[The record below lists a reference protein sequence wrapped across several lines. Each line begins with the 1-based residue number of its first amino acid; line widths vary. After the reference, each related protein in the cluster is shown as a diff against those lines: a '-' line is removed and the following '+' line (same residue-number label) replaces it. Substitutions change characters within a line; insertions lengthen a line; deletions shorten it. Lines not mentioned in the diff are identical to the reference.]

1 MRTFALVL
9 FVVGLPLL
17 AACDGGE
24 RLTLSQ
30 YNRWCARLDIDD
42 FGGPRDATWGDVADA
57 LERMLDEM
65 RSIRAPDELDDYH
78 KGTIKMID
86 EMAKGPRTYPRHER
100 LDQADREDMLYTISA
115 NQYILERTYPVPRSV
130 RAQVPACFPD

>member
-1 MRTFALVL
+1 
-9 FVVGLPLL
+9 
-17 AACDGGE
+17 
-24 RLTLSQ
+24 
-30 YNRWCARLDIDD
+30 
-42 FGGPRDATWGDVADA
+42 
-57 LERMLDEM
+57 M
-65 RSIRAPDELDDYH
+65 RSIRAPAELDDYH
-78 KGTIKMID
+78 NGTIKMID